1 MENQLQN
8 QLSLVET
15 LALNRVDERLSGSR
29 SALARQPQLAPTRYE
44 IVTRWEERIGNNVR
58 RTIISKQLTVS
69 SVPDGNDCLV
79 TLEMTPPEIRP
90 VDLTTLEEVVVR
102 LSTLYQRL
110 LLRVSATGQLLALLN
125 HAEIVH
131 TWATIKQ
138 ELASSCLM
146 VAQVCTISAWCFSP
160 PDKPTA
166 PDKTYGQVFPHFFA
180 DTNLSFQVQLAA
192 AEPTALGNPVLTLT
206 GQLTEPPT
214 DRAAVAQQIA
224 LAVALDDEPGPP
236 PAPDGLAFACHV
248 TYELQAATGW
258 PATIEATVNC
268 RSEAAGYSKEY
279 DLTIQQL

>member
-146 VAQVCTISAWCFSP
+146 VAQVCTISAWFSSASSWP
-160 PDKPTA
+160 
-166 PDKTYGQVFPHFFA
+166 VA
-180 DTNLSFQVQLAA
+180 DTRSSSRWYSVLSRTTTSSNVVRSTGRISGGVISSVTRQSL
-192 AEPTALGNPVLTLT
+192 PSGTLLTVSCLLIMVRRT
-206 GQLTEPPT
+206 LFPIRSSQ
-214 DRAAVAQQIA
+214 R
-224 LAVALDDEPGPP
+224 
-236 PAPDGLAFACHV
+236 V
-248 TYELQAATGW
+248 T
-258 PATIEATVNC
+258 I
-268 RSEAAGYSKEY
+268 S
-279 DLTIQQL
+279 